1 MAAVGDL
8 VKVHEDGYGIIGG
21 WEGLFFRTREEVF
34 ADGLTYGDRFP
45 QDDIFLVLERAR
57 HRARRFQSKRNIT
70 HAIRVLNIRLNE
82 EWWTNP
88 GNMVVL
94 TRLHGRNRK

>member
-8 VKVHEDGYGIIGG
+8 VQVHEDGYGIIGA
-21 WEGLFFRTREEVF
+21 WEGLFFRTCEEVF

-45 QDDIFLVLERAR
+45 DDDIFLVLERAR
-57 HRARRFQSKRNIT
+57 TRKRRYQSKRNVT
-70 HAIRVLNIRLNE
+70 HAIRVLNIRLNQ

-94 TRLHGRNRK
+94 TRAQGRKK